1 MSSGVE
7 ILPGEGIRRGFIPGD
22 EYQFRN
28 QQVRPPR
35 NGWRQLT
42 SEEVE
47 RLVKNNN
54 YAENWDEVLVSDPFS
69 PRQIRNNRFFGLVR
83 LGAVR
88 EAVAE
93 YHDLRLPTG
102 ISDSTIINSDIG
114 DDAAVHRVSYLAH
127 YIVGTNCILFN
138 LDEVH
143 VSNHAKFGNGV
154 VKEGEPEEVRI
165 WLDVMNEGGNRRILP
180 FDGMIAADAYLW
192 ARYRDDQPLMARL
205 KELTAAHIDPRRG
218 YYGVIG
224 DGSVIKNSRIL
235 KDVAVGEQCYIKGAN
250 KLKNLTIRSSR
261 EEPTQIGEGVE
272 LVNGIIGC
280 GCKVF
285 YGCKAVRFI
294 MGNNSSLKYGARL
307 INSFLG
313 DNSTIS
319 CCEVLNNLI
328 FPAHEQHHNNSFL
341 VASVIKG
348 QSNIAA
354 GATIGSNHNSRAND
368 NEIEAGRG
376 FWPGLSSSLKHSS
389 RFATFILLAKGDYP
403 AELIIPFPFSLV
415 ANNVHL
421 NRLEIVP
428 GYWWVHNMYALERN
442 TWKFQSRDIRVLK
455 RQNVEFHY
463 LAPDSVEEI
472 IAVLDLL
479 KPWQDNSG
487 EVVISGGAVD
497 GGGVYE
503 RSSRPVVV
511 RNPARGVTAYR
522 EMLVHYSVMTL
533 LDEGFSPIN
542 EQAAWEESNV
552 HRWVNVGGQ
561 LIREQDV
568 DALRADIRAGVLGSW
583 DDIHQRYDQLWAAY
597 QQHRRD
603 HAYRALAVWSGVA
616 PQELTREH
624 WRKAVHEEIRIQ
636 EQIAQRVRES
646 RAKDFQNLF
655 RMSTYRNTEEMH
667 AVTGTL
673 DENEF
678 IRLAQESSAAAIA
691 VLRKQERK
699 QE

>member
-1 MSSGVE
+1 MSSGVK

-28 QQVRPPR
+28 QQVRPPQ
-35 NGWRQLT
+35 NGWRHLT

-47 RLVKNNN
+47 SLVKNNN
-54 YAENWDEVLVSDPFS
+54 FAENWEDVLVTEPFS

-114 DDAAVHRVSYLAH
+114 DDTAIHRVSYLAH

-143 VSNHAKFGNGV
+143 VSNHAKFGNGI

-180 FDGMIAADAYLW
+180 FDEMITADAYLW
-192 ARYRDDQPLMARL
+192 ARYRDDLPLMARL
-205 KELTAAHIDPRRG
+205 KELTTAHIDPRRG

-224 DGSVIKNSRIL
+224 DSSVIKNSRIL
-235 KDVAVGEQCYIKGAN
+235 KDVVVGEQCYIKGAN
-250 KLKNLTIRSSR
+250 KLKNLTIKSSR
-261 EEPTQIGEGVE
+261 DEPTQIGEGVE

-280 GCKVF
+280 GCKIF
-285 YGCKAVRFI
+285 YGCKAVRFV

-403 AELIIPFPFSLV
+403 AELNIPFPFSLV

-442 TWKFQSRDIRVLK
+442 TWKFRSRDVRIRK
-455 RQNVEFHY
+455 RQNVEFDY

-472 IAVLDLL
+472 IAALALL
-479 KPWQDNSG
+479 QPWENNPG
-487 EVVISGGAVD
+487 EVIISGTPEND
-497 GGGVYE
+497 GGVYE

-522 EMLVHYSVMTL
+522 EMLVHYSVLTL
-533 LDEGFSPIN
+533 FEKGFPPASETPTLDQSTTATT
-542 EQAAWEESNV
+542 Q
-552 HRWVNVGGQ
+552 WVNLGGQ
-561 LIREQDV
+561 LVREEDV
-568 DALRADIRAGVLGSW
+568 DSLRRDISTGVLQSW
-583 DDIHQRYDQLWAAY
+583 DEIHQRYDQLWNDY
-597 QQHRRD
+597 QEHRRR
-603 HAYRALAVWSGVA
+603 HAMRALAVWAGVPLHQLA
-616 PQELTREH
+616 QEH
-624 WRKAVHEEIRIQ
+624 WHRAIDEEIRIQ
-636 EQIAQRVRES
+636 EQIAERVRES
-646 RAKDFQNLF
+646 RAKDFQNSF
-655 RMSTYRNTEEMH
+655 RMSTYRNSAEMH

-673 DENEF
+673 EENEF
-678 IRLAQESSAAAIA
+678 IRLARENSIA
-691 VLRKQERK
+691 MIARLRGQR
-699 QE
+699 